1 MPTSLPIMRTALI
14 AGACAAVIEMIPVL
28 TIQSALG
35 VSPLRVFQ
43 SIASGLRGRDAYAG
57 GVTTAWLG
65 AALHLFISLVA
76 AAVYVAIAVRWSL
89 FARRPLLAGAA
100 FGVACYVVM
109 SYVVLPLSAVA
120 FPPASDPRMI
130 AMSLGVHIAAFGWPI
145 ALVSRRLMR
154 RAAVAHN
161 SESKP

>member
-1 MPTSLPIMRTALI
+1 MRTALI
-14 AGACAAVIEMIPVL
+14 AGACAGAIEMIPIL

-35 VSPLRVFQ
+35 VSPLHVFQ

-57 GVTTAWLG
+57 GAATAWLG

-76 AAVYVAIAVRWSL
+76 AAAYVAVAVQWSS

-109 SYVVLPLSAVA
+109 SYVVLPLSAVG
-120 FPPASDPRMI
+120 FPPASEPRMI

-145 ALVSRRLMR
+145 ALVTRYLTR
-154 RAAVAHN
+154 RAAVAHIAGL
-161 SESKP
+161 KL